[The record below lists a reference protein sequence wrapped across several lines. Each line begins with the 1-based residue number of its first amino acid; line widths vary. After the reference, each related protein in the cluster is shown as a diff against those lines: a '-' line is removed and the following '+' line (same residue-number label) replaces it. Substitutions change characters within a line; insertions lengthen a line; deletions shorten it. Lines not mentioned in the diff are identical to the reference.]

1 MYKKG
6 EEEGYI
12 ERTSKTYK
20 ELMSGL
26 ANANQQVDQMDA
38 SYKPGLDGEKY
49 YTGAEVMSMLHITRR
64 TLQEYRDKW
73 LIPYTTIGGT
83 ILYPESK
90 MQEVLDR
97 NYYKP
102 PE

>member
-49 YTGAEVMSMLHITRR
+49 YTGCPCSISLAE
-64 TLQEYRDKW
+64 
-73 LIPYTTIGGT
+73 PYKSIGT
-83 ILYPESK
+83 N
-90 MQEVLDR
+90 D
-97 NYYKP
+97 
-102 PE
+102 